1 MQLYTSHL
9 RAGQTVAHASF
20 ASRQLPEQ
28 AVILEVHASRLV
40 ELSNGLRLSRR
51 GLLTVDT
58 GEQWRPIAGYDRYLL
73 SSHGKVVSLFYCRAN
88 RQRLLKV
95 LAPTSYPKVTLTNEA
110 GSCQFSISRLIA
122 QTFLPAPEEARMRYV
137 MPKDGN
143 PLHTHVDNL
152 QWVDPYE
159 TQDEA
164 VVHYLRRRGERH
176 AHSKLTTQEVAQ
188 IRELVAQGATQQ
200 AVADRFGIS
209 RPTVSLIL
217 SGRVR
222 RHA

>member
-1 MQLYTSHL
+1 MLINDAL
-9 RAGQTVAHASF
+9 FLAGQTITHPSF
-20 ASRQLPEQ
+20 ARQQLPEQ

-40 ELSNGLRLSRR
+40 ELSNGLRLPQQ
-51 GLLTVDT
+51 GLLRIET
-58 GEQWRPIAGYDRYLL
+58 GERWVPIADYDRYLL
-73 SSHGKVVSLFYCRAN
+73 SSHGKVVSLFYHNSN

-95 LAPTSYPKVTLTNEA
+95 LAPTSYPKVTLTNEV
-110 GSCQFSISRLIA
+110 GSRQFSISRLVA
-122 QTFLPAPEEARMRYV
+122 QAFLPAPTEARLRCV

-143 PLHTHVDNL
+143 PLNTQVHNL

-176 AHSKLTTQEVAQ
+176 AHSKLTTKEVSQ
-188 IRELVAQGATQQ
+188 IRELVAQGATRQ
-200 AVADRFGIS
+200 AVADLFDVS

-217 SGRVR
+217 SRLAR